1 MSQRLEEHF
10 RIDPVVVFKLGQEL
24 ITDELQALLEL
35 VKNSYDAD
43 ASYVRVRIDTQSNP
57 EGLIL
62 GDDLERPGFIEIDDD
77 GTGMNLESV
86 RNGWLL
92 IARSQKAEFKEQRKL
107 TPKGRTPLGDKGL
120 GRLGAQRLG
129 WGLQLETKTE
139 KEKQALV
146 VAFSWEDFFTAST
159 LDEVDVRVERRPI
172 EKPCGTKVVV
182 SELERPELW
191 RGEKAIAR
199 LQKGLSQVISPYEGI
214 AGFTIAVEVD
224 GIGID
229 LQTINRQVLDTSVL
243 HYDILFDGETLKLR
257 GKAAL
262 SFFRPAG
269 SAKRDAF
276 AKYVEADNGA
286 EFYERLLGTSAPE
299 SFKLKKGSGRWF
311 VTFEQTRMLASV
323 VAELPSDE
331 NGELPSPGPFRSE
344 IDSFDLAAGDDERL
358 DVFGKL
364 KPYREFIKE
373 LSGIRVY
380 RDGFAVRVDR
390 DWLGLGKEV
399 TSGLSYYSLKPE
411 TTLGYVALTARD
423 NPQLV
428 EKTDREG
435 FNETSSYLALRALM
449 DSFLKFTG
457 EVQEALRREFV
468 AYFNE
473 KLEAEAEV
481 PENSTAEEI
490 INEIDSTLQEARA
503 AKGKVDSSQSRINEA
518 LGAAEAAAADDS
530 GSAEEK
536 ARRMA
541 EAAEKLRAAVG
552 QSQTALDEVK
562 DVLARIETVEA
573 KNKLVREQVVQ
584 LREQLEQSVETMG
597 LGLTAEALSHE
608 MFNIADNLAGRT
620 KALAQELDKGQAS
633 DREVKRYVAHVR
645 ATVDAL
651 RKELGHFSPSM
662 RYVRE
667 RRERINM
674 PAFAEDLGAYYSDH
688 WQDDGISI
696 KVKDS
701 STEPFTV
708 FGGRG
713 RLTQV
718 FDNLLLNSKY
728 WIGVAQKQ
736 GNIDRG
742 QISIRLKRPFVIV
755 SDNGPGVEPSAEDL
769 LFDPFVTRKPRG
781 SGRGLGLFISRQ
793 LLEADGCS
801 IELGP
806 KRNANERRY
815 EFRLNFSGMLEE

>member
-1 MSQRLEEHF
+1 MSQKLEEHF

-24 ITDELQALLEL
+24 ISDELQALLEL

-43 ASYVRVRIDTQSNP
+43 ASYVRVRIDTEGSP

-77 GTGMNLESV
+77 GSGMDLESI

-92 IARSQKAEFKEQRKL
+92 IARSQKAEFKEQRKE
-107 TPKGRTPLGDKGL
+107 TAKGRTPLGDKGL

-146 VAFSWEDFFTAST
+146 VAFSWEDFFTANT
-159 LDEVDVRVERRPI
+159 LDEVDVRMEGRPA
-172 EKPCGTKVVV
+172 EKPHGTKIVV
-182 SELERPELW
+182 SELERPDQW
-191 RGEKAIAR
+191 RGDKAIAR
-199 LQKGLSQVISPYEGI
+199 LQKGLSQVISPYEGV

-224 GIGID
+224 GISID
-229 LQTINRQVLDTSVL
+229 LQTINRQVLDTSHL
-243 HYDILFDGETLKLR
+243 HYNIFFDGKNLKLK
-257 GKAAL
+257 GKASL
-262 SFFRPAG
+262 SLFRPSG
-269 SAKRDAF
+269 GDKRDAF
-276 AKYVEADNGA
+276 GKYVEADSGA
-286 EFYERLLGTSAPE
+286 EFLERLLGTPAAE
-299 SFKLKKGSGRWF
+299 TFQLKKGSGRWF
-311 VTFEQTRMLASV
+311 VTFEQTRALSDV
-323 VAELPSDE
+323 VAELPVDE
-331 NGELPSPGPFRSE
+331 NGEIANPGPFRSE
-344 IDSFDLAAGDDERL
+344 VDSFDLGSGDDERME
-358 DVFGKL
+358 VFGSL
-364 KPYREFIKE
+364 KPYRQFIKE
-373 LSGIRVY
+373 MAGIRVY
-380 RDGFAVRVDR
+380 RDGFAVRVDE
-390 DWLGLGKEV
+390 DWLGLGKQW
-399 TSGLSYYSLKPE
+399 TSASSYYGLKPD
-411 TTLGYVALTARD
+411 TTLGYVALTARE
-423 NPQLV
+423 NSQLV

-435 FNETSSYLALRALM
+435 FNDTSSYQALKALM
-449 DSFLKFTG
+449 GGFLEFTG
-457 EVQEALRREFV
+457 DVQGTLRREFV

-473 KLEAEAEV
+473 RLEVEADV

-490 INEIDSTLQEARA
+490 SKDIDSTLKEARS
-503 AKGKVDSSQSRINEA
+503 AKDKVESSRARMNEA
-518 LGAAEAAAADDS
+518 MGVAETAAADDS
-530 GSAEEK
+530 GSTEEK
-536 ARRMA
+536 AERMA
-541 EAAEKLRAAVG
+541 EAAQKLRVAVK
-552 QSQTALDEVK
+552 QSQTTFDEVR
-562 DVLARIETVEA
+562 DLLARIETVEA
-573 KNKLVREQVVQ
+573 KNKLVREQVIQ

-620 KALAQELDKGQAS
+620 KALAQELDKGKVS

-651 RKELGHFSPSM
+651 RKELAHFSPSM

-667 RRERINM
+667 RRERIDM
-674 PAFAEDLGAYYSDH
+674 LTFGEDLAAYYNDH

-696 KVKDS
+696 DVKDGS
-701 STEPFTV
+701 NQPFMV

-736 GNIDRG
+736 RDIDQGR
-742 QISIRLKRPFVIV
+742 ISIQLKRPLVIV

-793 LLEADGCS
+793 LLESEGCV

-806 KRNANERRY
+806 KRNANERRC
-815 EFRLNFSGMLEE
+815 EFRLNLSGMLEE

>member
-24 ITDELQALLEL
+24 ISDELQALLEL

-43 ASYVRVRIDTQSNP
+43 ASYVRVRIDTQGMP
-57 EGLIL
+57 ERLIL
-62 GDDLERPGFIEIDDD
+62 EDDLERPGFIEIDDD
-77 GTGMNLESV
+77 GTGMDLESV

-92 IARSQKAEFKEQRKL
+92 IARSQKAEFKEQRRE
-107 TPKGRTPLGDKGL
+107 TAKGRTPLGDKGL

-159 LDEVDVRVERRPI
+159 LDEVDVRVERRAT
-172 EKPCGTKVVV
+172 EKPHGTKIVV
-182 SELERPELW
+182 SELERPEQW
-191 RGEKAIAR
+191 RGEKSITQ
-199 LQKGLSQVISPYEGI
+199 LQKGLSQVISPYEGV
-214 AGFTIAVEVD
+214 AGFTIAIEVD

-229 LQTINRQVLDTSVL
+229 LQTINRRVLDTSHL
-243 HYDILFDGETLKLR
+243 HYDILFDGKKLKLK

-262 SFFRPAG
+262 SLFRPSG
-269 SAKRDAF
+269 SDKRDAF

-286 EFYERLLGTSAPE
+286 EFYQRLLGTSAAE

-311 VTFEQTRMLASV
+311 VTFEQTQALGSV
-323 VAELPSDE
+323 VAGLPLDKD
-331 NGELPSPGPFRSE
+331 GELPNPGPFRSE
-344 IDSFDLAAGDDERL
+344 IDSFDLAGGDDERL
-358 DVFGKL
+358 EVFGKL

-373 LSGIRVY
+373 LAGIRVY

-399 TSGLSYYSLKPE
+399 TSGRSFYSLKPE

-423 NPQLV
+423 NSQLV

-435 FNETSSYLALRALM
+435 FNETLSYRALRALM
-449 DSFLKFTG
+449 DSFLGFTG
-457 EVQEALRREFV
+457 EVQEALRREFA
-468 AYFNE
+468 AYFKE
-473 KLEAEAEV
+473 KVEAEADV
-481 PENSTAEEI
+481 PDGSSAEEVSK
-490 INEIDSTLQEARA
+490 EIDSTLKEAGA
-503 AKGKVDSSQSRINEA
+503 AKDKVDSSQSRINEA
-518 LGAAEAAAADDS
+518 LGAAEAAAADNS
-530 GSAEEK
+530 GSAEVR
-536 ARRMA
+536 AQRMA
-541 EAAEKLRAAVG
+541 QAAEKLRVTVE
-552 QSQTALDEVK
+552 QSQSALNEVR

-573 KNKLVREQVVQ
+573 KNKLVREQVIQ
-584 LREQLEQSVETMG
+584 LREQLDQSVETMG

-620 KALAQELDKGQAS
+620 KALAQELDKGKVS

-674 PAFAEDLGAYYSDH
+674 LTFAEDLAAYYSDH

-701 STEPFTV
+701 STQPFTV

-728 WIGVAQKQ
+728 WIGVARKQ
-736 GNIDRG
+736 GDIDRG
-742 QISIRLKRPFVIV
+742 QISVQLKRPLVIV

-793 LLEADGCS
+793 LLESDGCS

-806 KRNANERRY
+806 KRNANDRRY
-815 EFRLNFSGMLEE
+815 EFHLNLSGMLEE

>member
-1 MSQRLEEHF
+1 MSQRLEERF

-24 ITDELQALLEL
+24 ISDQLQALLEL

-43 ASYVRVRIDTQSNP
+43 ASYVRVQIDTEGTP
-57 EGLIL
+57 EGLAL
-62 GDDLERPGFIEIDDD
+62 GESLERPGFIEIEDD
-77 GTGMNLESV
+77 GTGMDLESI

-92 IARSQKAEFKEQRKL
+92 IARSQKAEFKEQRKQ
-107 TPKGRTPLGDKGL
+107 TAKGRTPLGDKGL

-159 LDEVDVRVERRPI
+159 LDEVDVRVERRAT
-172 EKPCGTKVVV
+172 EKRHGTKIVV

-191 RGEKAIAR
+191 RGEKAITQ
-199 LQKGLSQVISPYEGI
+199 LQKGLSQVISPYEGVT
-214 AGFTIAVEVD
+214 GFTIAVEVD
-224 GIGID
+224 GISID
-229 LQTINRQVLDTSVL
+229 LQTINRQVLDTSHL
-243 HYDILFDGETLKLR
+243 HYDVRFDGKKLKLK

-269 SAKRDAF
+269 GEKREAF

-286 EFYERLLGTSAPE
+286 EFSERLLGTSAAE

-311 VTFEQTRMLASV
+311 VTFEQTRTLNDV
-323 VAELPSDE
+323 VAELTRDE
-331 NGELPSPGPFRSE
+331 DGELASPGPFRSE
-344 IDSFDLAAGDDERL
+344 VDSFDLGAGDDERFE
-358 DVFGKL
+358 VFGTL
-364 KPYREFIKE
+364 KPYRQFIKD
-373 LSGIRVY
+373 LAGIRVY

-390 DWLGLGKEV
+390 DWLGLGKQW
-399 TSGLSYYSLKPE
+399 TSAGSYYGLKPD
-411 TTLGYVALTARD
+411 TTLGYVALTARE
-423 NPQLV
+423 NPQLI

-435 FNETSSYLALRALM
+435 FNDTLSYQALQALM
-449 DSFLKFTG
+449 GSFLDFTG
-457 EVQEALRREFV
+457 DVQEAMRREFV
-468 AYFNE
+468 DFLNE

-481 PENSTAEEI
+481 TENSTAEEI
-490 INEIDSTLQEARA
+490 SKDIDSTLKEAKS

-536 ARRMA
+536 AERMT
-541 EAAEKLRAAVG
+541 EAAEKLRAAVE
-552 QSQTALDEVK
+552 QSQAALDEVR
-562 DVLARIETVEA
+562 DLLTRIDTIEA

-620 KALAQELDKGQAS
+620 KALAQALDKGKVS

-645 ATVDAL
+645 ATVDVL

-667 RRERINM
+667 RRERIDM
-674 PAFAEDLGAYYSDH
+674 LTFAEELAEYYNDH

-701 STEPFTV
+701 SKEPFTV

-728 WIGVAQKQ
+728 WIGVARKQ
-736 GNIDRG
+736 GDIDQG
-742 QISIRLKRPFVIV
+742 QIGIELKRPLVIV
-755 SDNGPGVEPSAEDL
+755 GDNGPGVEPSAEDL

-793 LLEADGCS
+793 LLESDGCS
-801 IELGP
+801 IELSP

-815 EFRLNFSGMLEE
+815 EFRLNLSGVLEE

>member
-10 RIDPVVVFKLGQEL
+10 RVDPVVVFKLGQEL
-24 ITDELQALLEL
+24 ISDELQALLEL

-43 ASYVRVRIDTQSNP
+43 ASYVRVRIDTEGKP
-57 EGLIL
+57 AGLIL

-77 GTGMNLESV
+77 GTGMDLESI

-92 IARSQKAEFKEQRKL
+92 IARSQKADFKEQRKQ
-107 TPKGRTPLGDKGL
+107 TAKGRTPLGDKGL

-146 VAFSWEDFFTAST
+146 AAFSWEDFFTASA
-159 LDEVDVRVERRPI
+159 LDEVDVRVERRPA
-172 EKPCGTKVVV
+172 EKAQGTKIVI
-182 SELERPELW
+182 SELERPEQW
-191 RGEKAIAR
+191 RGDKAIAR
-199 LQKGLSQVISPYEGI
+199 LQKGLSQVISPYEGV

-224 GIGID
+224 GISID
-229 LQTINRQVLDTSVL
+229 LQTINRRVLDTSHL
-243 HYDILFDGETLKLR
+243 HYDILFDGKNLKLK

-262 SFFRPAG
+262 SFFRPSG
-269 SAKRDAF
+269 KDKRDAF
-276 AKYVEADNGA
+276 GEYVEADNGT
-286 EFYERLLGTSAPE
+286 EFYERLLHLPAAK
-299 SFKLKKGSGRWF
+299 SFNLKKGSGRWF
-311 VTFEQTRMLASV
+311 VTFEQTRELEGV
-323 VAELPSDE
+323 VADLSLEKDGAPP
-331 NGELPSPGPFRSE
+331 NPGPFRSE
-344 IDSFDLAAGDDERL
+344 IDSFDLAGGDDERL
-358 DVFGKL
+358 EVFGTI
-364 KPYREFIKE
+364 KPYRDFIKE
-373 LSGIRVY
+373 LAGIRVY

-399 TSGLSYYSLKPE
+399 TSGRSFYSLKPE

-449 DSFLKFTG
+449 DSFLRFTG
-457 EVQEALRREFV
+457 EVQEALRREFA

-490 INEIDSTLQEARA
+490 SKDIDSTLKDAKA
-503 AKGKVDSSQSRINEA
+503 AKGKVESSQARMNEA
-518 LGAAEAAAADDS
+518 MGAAEAAAADDS
-530 GSAEEK
+530 GSTEEK
-536 ARRMA
+536 AERMA
-541 EAAEKLRAAVG
+541 EAAEKLRIAVEHSQAAF
-552 QSQTALDEVK
+552 DEVK
-562 DVLARIETVEA
+562 DLLARIETVEA
-573 KNKLVREQVVQ
+573 KNKLVREQVIQ

-620 KALAQELDKGQAS
+620 KALAQELDKGKVS

-667 RRERINM
+667 RRERIDM
-674 PAFAEDLGAYYSDH
+674 LTFAEDLAEYYNDH

-696 KVKDS
+696 KVKDGS
-701 STEPFTV
+701 AEPFTV

-728 WIGVAQKQ
+728 WIGVAQKH
-736 GNIDRG
+736 GDVDRG
-742 QISIRLKRPFVIV
+742 QISIQLKRPLVV
-755 SDNGPGVEPSAEDL
+755 VRDNGPGVEHSAEDL

-793 LLEADGCS
+793 LLESEGCS

-815 EFRLNFSGMLEE
+815 EFRLNLSGMLEE